1 MTAFEPVL
9 LARAALSRLI
19 EPSDAVGQALVAA
32 AGPEPAAL
40 IASGRRQA
48 GTALRAEISELLEE
62 RGVRGTGRVFDEALE
77 RWRPRAADLA
87 PQRDLETV
95 HRFGGSLLVPEDGD
109 WPAALL
115 DLGQA
120 MPFCLW
126 TRGSATIPGLAQCLA
141 VVGSRDATSYGLAIT
156 GDLTAGLVQRGRTVI
171 SGGAYGIDAQAHRSA
186 LAVGT
191 RGSGP
196 EPDPSRSG
204 IRPAAAGSA
213 PLPTIAVLAGGVD
226 RFYPAGNED
235 LLRAVAD
242 AGLILSE
249 VPPGSAP
256 TRWRFLQRNR
266 LIAALAAAT
275 VVVEARWRSGALN
288 TAHHA
293 AELGRGVGAVPG
305 SVYSA
310 NSAGCHRLLRD
321 GSAVCVTDPT
331 EVLELADPFAPV
343 PAGGINPNHA
353 GSSADHDGLRVEDIL
368 LLDSLPLRKAVPPQK
383 LTAVAGLGAGAVR
396 AGLARLEL
404 AGLARRTSEGLWQRA
419 ARPQQKPQPINR
431 EPDGD

>member
-1 MTAFEPVL
+1 MSQLEPVL

-19 EPSDAVGQALVAA
+19 EPSDTVGQALVAA
-32 AGPEPAAL
+32 AGPETAAL
-40 IASGRRQA
+40 VAAGRQRA
-48 GTALRAEISELLEE
+48 GTTLRRDVDALLEE
-62 RGVRGTGRVFDEALE
+62 RGIRGTDSVFAEALE
-77 RWRPRAADLA
+77 RWQPRAADLA
-87 PQRDLETV
+87 PERDLQTV
-95 HRFGGSLLVPEDGD
+95 HRFGGRMLVPEDAG
-109 WPAALL
+109 WPAALA

-126 TRGSATIPGLAQCLA
+126 TRGNGIVPELGQCLA
-141 VVGSRDATSYGLAIT
+141 LVGSRDATSYGLAVT
-156 GDLTAGLVQRGRTVI
+156 GDLAAGLVQRGRTVI

-186 LAVGT
+186 LAVGGNQ
-191 RGSGP
+191 RS
-196 EPDPSRSG
+196 PDPRAARG
-204 IRPAAAGSA
+204 GNRPSAAGSTE
-213 PLPTIAVLAGGVD
+213 PPTIAVLAGGVD
-226 RFYPAGNED
+226 RFYPAGNEE

-242 AGLILSE
+242 AGLIISE

-310 NSAGCHRLLRD
+310 NSAGCHRLLRE
-321 GSAVCVTDPT
+321 GSSVCVSDAA
-331 EVLELADPFAPV
+331 EVLELSDPFVLAPDGADG
-343 PAGGINPNHA
+343 AGRTGTQ
-353 GSSADHDGLRVEDIL
+353 ADHDGLSVEDIL
-368 LLDSLPLRKAVPPQK
+368 LLDALPLRKAVPPQK
-383 LTAVAGLGAGAVR
+383 LSVVAGLSPAAVR

-404 AGLARRTSEGLWQRA
+404 SGLARRTGEGLWQRA
-419 ARPQQKPQPINR
+419 ERPRLNPGTTKSK
-431 EPDGD
+431 GD